1 MIELLWKETKEN
13 YYRAMC
19 DVAKLFAWL
28 TSELLRLEEIRKETE
43 ESIYLQG
50 YTVLW
55 DGAADAPA
63 ILLFSNSLDRANQE
77 CLLKILQQPPGEFKE
92 KYVACILSQEPDG
105 VKEMKSEK
113 EDNMSDSE
121 SEGSVEIEIE
131 NKDEET

>member
-28 TSELLRLEEIRKETE
+28 TSELLRLEETRKETE

-55 DGAADAPA
+55 DDAADAPA

-92 KYVACILSQEPDG
+92 KYVACILSQEPDSVNE
-105 VKEMKSEK
+105 VKCEK

-121 SEGSVEIEIE
+121 SEGGVEIEIE

>member
-28 TSELLRLEEIRKETE
+28 TSELLRLEETCKETE

-50 YTVLW
+50 YTVIW

-63 ILLFSNSLDRANQE
+63 ILLFSNTLDRANQE
-77 CLLKILQQPPGEFKE
+77 SLLKILQQPPGEFKE
-92 KYVACILSQEPDG
+92 KYVACILSQEPES
-105 VKEMKSEK
+105 VKEVKSEK
-113 EDNMSDSE
+113 EDIMSDSE

>member
-28 TSELLRLEEIRKETE
+28 TSELLRLEETRKETE

-50 YTVLW
+50 YTVIW

-63 ILLFSNSLDRANQE
+63 ILLFSNSLDKANQE
-77 CLLKILQQPPGEFKE
+77 RLLKILQQPPGEFKE
-92 KYVACILSQEPDG
+92 KYVACILSQEPES
-105 VKEMKSEK
+105 VKEVKSEK

-121 SEGSVEIEIE
+121 SEGSVEIEVEI
-131 NKDEET
+131 KDEET

>member
-92 KYVACILSQEPDG
+92 KYIACILSQEPDS

>member
-28 TSELLRLEEIRKETE
+28 TSELLRLEETRKETE

-50 YTVLW
+50 YTVIW

-63 ILLFSNSLDRANQE
+63 ILLFSNSLDKANQE

-92 KYVACILSQEPDG
+92 KYVACILSQEPES
-105 VKEMKSEK
+105 VKEVKSEK
-113 EDNMSDSE
+113 EDIMSDSE
-121 SEGSVEIEIE
+121 SEGSVEIEVEI
-131 NKDEET
+131 KDEET

>member
-92 KYVACILSQEPDG
+92 KYVACILSQEPDS

>member
-77 CLLKILQQPPGEFKE
+77 CLLKILQQPPGEFNE
-92 KYVACILSQEPDG
+92 KYVACILSQEPDS
-105 VKEMKSEK
+105 VKEVKSEK

>member
-28 TSELLRLEEIRKETE
+28 TSELLRLEETRKETE

-50 YTVLW
+50 YTVIW

-63 ILLFSNSLDRANQE
+63 ILLFSNSLDRDNQE

-92 KYVACILSQEPDG
+92 KYVACILSQEPES
-105 VKEMKSEK
+105 VKEVKSEK

-121 SEGSVEIEIE
+121 SEGSVEIEVEI
-131 NKDEET
+131 KDEET

>member
-28 TSELLRLEEIRKETE
+28 TSELLRLEETRKETE

-50 YTVLW
+50 YTVIW

-92 KYVACILSQEPDG
+92 KYVACILSQEPDS
-105 VKEMKSEK
+105 VKEVKSEK

>member
-92 KYVACILSQEPDG
+92 KYVACILSQEPDS
-105 VKEMKSEK
+105 VNEVKSEK

-121 SEGSVEIEIE
+121 SEGGVEIEIE